1 MRTFVDLQ
9 QEAPALRRAAVLLER
24 VREDA
29 APDDVEI
36 ELLVSEVMAM
46 QRAAARG
53 RKVHSSAIHC
63 AEAALERFA
72 PRVSGAPPSVRN
84 VIRWNAVVE
93 SQELLRR
100 LGQRTRGARTSRA

>member
-9 QEAPALRRAAVLLER
+9 NEAPALRRAAVLLER
-24 VREDA
+24 VREEA
-29 APDDVEI
+29 TPDDVGI
-36 ELLVSEVMAM
+36 ELLVSEVVAM

-53 RKVHSSAIHC
+53 RKVHSSAIEC

-72 PRVSGAPPSVRN
+72 PRVSVAPPTVRN

-93 SQELLRR
+93 TQEVLRR
-100 LGQRTRGARTSRA
+100 IGHRSRVARTSRT